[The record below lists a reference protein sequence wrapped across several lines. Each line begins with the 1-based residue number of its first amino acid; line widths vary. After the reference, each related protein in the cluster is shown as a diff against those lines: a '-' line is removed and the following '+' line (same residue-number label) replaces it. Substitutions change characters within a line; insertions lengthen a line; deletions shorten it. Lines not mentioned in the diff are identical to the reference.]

1 MHVVLLCAC
10 VHTHLR
16 DDLAEDGDDD
26 RRQGETDEAGREI
39 RHHDRQQG
47 VHRHVAEEER
57 AQQQVAVR
65 PHRRDFLA
73 GGVQGK
79 KVNTLS
85 ALLLFFQESRGRIDR
100 TSRRSAVFVR
110 VMLPHGCRGGEA

>member
-1 MHVVLLCAC
+1 MHVLVCAC

-47 VHRHVAEEER
+47 VHRHVAEEEG

-73 GGVQGK
+73 GGVQEK
-79 KVNTLS
+79 KSTFS
-85 ALLLFFQESRGRIDR
+85 QHYCYFFKR
-100 TSRRSAVFVR
+100 A
-110 VMLPHGCRGGEA
+110 GGESTERAEGARCL